1 MLETQYYNYNY
12 NQLPDN
18 LDITIHNFNYQKLI
32 YKYVKIYLIE
42 NIMKENFIK
51 IQWKYI
57 LVYYRIFLHI

>member
-18 LDITIHNFNYQKLI
+18 LDITIYNFNYQKLI